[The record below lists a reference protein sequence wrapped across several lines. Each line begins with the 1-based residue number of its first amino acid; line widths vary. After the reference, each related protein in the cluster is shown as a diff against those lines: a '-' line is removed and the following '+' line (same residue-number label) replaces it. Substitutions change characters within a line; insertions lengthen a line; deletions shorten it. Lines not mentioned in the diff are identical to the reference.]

1 MYNSD
6 VEYRSFIT
14 SNDLSSCIWHA
25 VDLVGDNTIGL
36 GAANGGMGILANKPR
51 NAEQAQVAVKGQ
63 VQVRAGLA
71 ISAGG
76 YVTSAGSGWVITVS
90 STTTASQLGRVVVGC
105 ASGMIGVVELNPVKA
120 PTV

>member
-14 SNDLSSCIWHA
+14 SNDLSACIFHA

-36 GAANGGMGILANKPR
+36 GAAQGGMGILCNKPR

-76 YVTSAGSGWVITVS
+76 YVTSTTSGWVITVS
-90 STTTASQLGRVVVGC
+90 STTTAAQLGRVVVGC
-105 ASGMIGVVELNPVKA
+105 ASGMIGVIELNPVKA